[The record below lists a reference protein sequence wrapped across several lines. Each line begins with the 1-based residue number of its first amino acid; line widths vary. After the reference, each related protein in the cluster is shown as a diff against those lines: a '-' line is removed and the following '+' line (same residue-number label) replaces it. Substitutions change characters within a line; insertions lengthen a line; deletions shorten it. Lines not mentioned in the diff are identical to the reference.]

1 MNKFLLVTLILLIVI
16 AGVVYFVYFLPS
28 SQTSTV
34 PSSQVAKV
42 DTTFNLTAID
52 ELSQSFATF
61 GNIPVT
67 VDPASLR
74 KNNPAKANDP
84 FYN

>member
-1 MNKFLLVTLILLIVI
+1 MNKLLLVFLILVIVA
-16 AGVVYFVYFLPS
+16 AGIFYFVYFMPS
-28 SQTSTV
+28 SQA
-34 PSSQVAKV
+34 PEIPPSQVAKV
-42 DTTFNLTAID
+42 DTNFNLTAID

-67 VDPASLR
+67 VDPTSLR

>member
-1 MNKFLLVTLILLIVI
+1 MNKFLIVFLILVIIV
-16 AGVVYFVYFLPS
+16 AGIFYFVYFLPS
-28 SQTSTV
+28 SKA
-34 PSSQVAKV
+34 PEIPPSQVAKV
-42 DTTFNLTAID
+42 DTNFNLTAID

-67 VDPASLR
+67 VNPASLR
-74 KNNPAKANDP
+74 KNNPVKANDP